1 MNIFVHRSL
10 GHFLMNE
17 APTDGGPAGGATPP
31 ASDPA
36 APPSAPPA
44 GDPPAATPPATPPA
58 DAPPAAKE
66 VPEKYEFANLPE
78 GYKLDDAA
86 LGEWS
91 GVFKELN
98 LTQEQAQ
105 KLVEMDAKR
114 FTAANSPEAQQKAAI
129 ESRNQQVAQ
138 WETELKQDKDL
149 GGANFEANVG
159 VAQKAM
165 AEFGTPELRTMLE
178 QSGLGTHPEVVRFFH
193 KVGKELGEG
202 SLHRTT
208 TEQPKEISIVDA
220 FR

>member
-1 MNIFVHRSL
+1 M
-10 GHFLMNE
+10 
-17 APTDGGPAGGATPP
+17 TDAVDTATTT
-31 ASDPA
+31 ASGTE
-36 APPSAPPA
+36 SATSQ
-44 GDPPAATPPATPPA
+44 ATATEQQTSA
-58 DAPPAAKE
+58 TEQSQQQTTEQKTQETQEAAKPS